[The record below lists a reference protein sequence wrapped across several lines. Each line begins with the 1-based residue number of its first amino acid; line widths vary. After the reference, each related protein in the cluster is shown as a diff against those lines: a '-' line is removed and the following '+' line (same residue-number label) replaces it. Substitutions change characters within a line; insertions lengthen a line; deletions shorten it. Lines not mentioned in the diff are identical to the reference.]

1 MPRGRPTHIDDP
13 AKVGQRVRAAREAA
27 GLTQRQLAF
36 PGCTNAY
43 ISRVEAGMRI
53 PSLQVIREFARRL
66 RVSSEYLATGEAT
79 EDAGEAPI
87 LQAELALR
95 LGDTAEAAR
104 AFRALAADPGPHQAQ
119 AVAGLGQIAFRAGRL
134 GQAIRQLE
142 LAVELNDGHLLRDP
156 GAVESLARA
165 HAATGSL
172 EATIALLEE
181 ACEQAR
187 RANAEIEVMRFGVLL
202 ANALIDSREFQR
214 AQTLLVES
222 IRMAGATRDPLTH
235 ARVYWTQSRFH
246 ILNGEPGLA
255 ARYARR
261 ALDIFERT
269 ESDSFA
275 AMAYHLLASA
285 ELETGE
291 ASEALVHLRRGT
303 RALRQLPDRRRRR
316 EVRDRGSAGTPRVA
330 APQGRGEGGV
340 ASARA
345 DREPRPQDR
354 GRAYVVLAGVFR
366 SSHDLERAREL
377 YELALELLEEHG
389 PSYVLEAATGLSQL
403 LEGLG
408 RETDALQILKR
419 GVRVQ
424 QKLDLAASTT

>member
-1 MPRGRPTHIDDP
+1 M
-13 AKVGQRVRAAREAA
+13 
-27 GLTQRQLAF
+27 
-36 PGCTNAY
+36 
-43 ISRVEAGMRI
+43 
-53 PSLQVIREFARRL
+53 
-66 RVSSEYLATGEAT
+66 
-79 EDAGEAPI
+79 
-87 LQAELALR
+87 
-95 LGDTAEAAR
+95 
-104 AFRALAADPGPHQAQ
+104 
-119 AVAGLGQIAFRAGRL
+119 AGLGQIAFRAGRL
-134 GQAIRQLE
+134 RQAIRQLE
-142 LAVELNDGHLLRDP
+142 LAVELNERHLLRDP

-187 RANAEIEVMRFGVLL
+187 QANAEIEVMRFGVLL

-291 ASEALVHLRRGT
+291 AGEALVHLRRG
-303 RALRQLPDRRRRR
+303 ASSSP
-316 EVRDRGSAGTPRVA
+316 TP
-330 APQGRGEGGV
+330 
-340 ASARA
+340 
-345 DREPRPQDR
+345 
-354 GRAYVVLAGVFR
+354 
-366 SSHDLERAREL
+366 
-377 YELALELLEEHG
+377 
-389 PSYVLEAATGLSQL
+389 
-403 LEGLG
+403 
-408 RETDALQILKR
+408 
-419 GVRVQ
+419 
-424 QKLDLAASTT
+424 